1 MNTLD
6 TVMYDWNKMNW
17 RKLEQSVFKLQ
28 KRIYQ
33 ATCRDD
39 VKTVHKLQ
47 RLLIKC
53 KAAAFLA
60 VRRIMEGSLR
70 KE

>member
-6 TVMYDWNKMNW
+6 TAMYDWNKINW

-33 ATCRDD
+33 ATCRED
-39 VKTVHKLQ
+39 VKTVQQKMGVSTWV
-47 RLLIKC
+47 LLSHQ
-53 KAAAFLA
+53 LT
-60 VRRIMEGSLR
+60 GSMVLPPFY
-70 KE
+70 